1 MKLSHFAAGIAL
13 LALSPLSAASV
24 SSTFEEIALAA
35 DSHYYPLS
43 STSFDSGA
51 AGFNHELTD
60 WGGGFTSWSGWT
72 VSNEHDTATAGYQNQ
87 FSVYAGGGQGDGG
100 NFAVAY
106 QGQPVASLAA
116 PALVEGAWFANT
128 TYAALSM
135 LQGDS
140 FAKKFGGA
148 TGDDPDW
155 LRLTIVGREAGGLQ
169 TGAVDFYLADYR
181 FADNA
186 SDYIVQ
192 DWTWVDLAAL
202 NTLGAPTQLEFVLA
216 SSDSG
221 AFGMNT
227 PAYFAMDNL
236 AVSPV
241 PWPAAAWLYAT
252 GLATLGL
259 WRRRRA

>member
-1 MKLSHFAAGIAL
+1 MKLNHLAAGIAL
-13 LALSPLSAASV
+13 LALSPLAGATV
-24 SSTFEEIALAA
+24 TSTFDEIALAA

-43 STSFDSGA
+43 STSFSSGA
-51 AGFNHELTD
+51 AGFNHDFVD
-60 WGGGFTSWSGWT
+60 WGGGFNSWSGWT
-72 VSNEHDTATAGYQNQ
+72 VSNEHDTATPGYQNQ
-87 FSVYAGGGQGDGG
+87 FSVHAAGGQGGG

-116 PALVEGAWFANT
+116 PAMVEGAWFANT

-140 FAKKFGGA
+140 FAKRFGG
-148 TGDDPDW
+148 TGGDDPDW
-155 LRLTIVGREAGGLQ
+155 LLLTIVGRGAGGLQ

-181 FADNA
+181 FADHA

-192 DWTWVDLAAL
+192 DWTYVDLAAL
-202 NTLGAPTQLEFVLA
+202 NTLGAPTQLEFVLS

-227 PAYFAMDNL
+227 PAYFAMDSL

-241 PWPAAAWLYAT
+241 PWPAAPWLYAA
-252 GLATLGL
+252 GLATLGA
-259 WRRRRA
+259 WRRRRG